1 MSLIHSFKFRLIF
14 FTTLLLL
21 FVSAS
26 VTFIS
31 IGKISSTAIDVF
43 SEQGKTVLDRASKLI
58 DSKRF
63 SELAASMDE
72 NNPYYAELYS
82 KLYGLKQLYSCKYL
96 YTMVPTG
103 KTTFTYVVDGSTTP
117 DDTENFSPIGTEEDL
132 SSYGEWPFRA
142 IETGEIQVSEMEN
155 QDNWGWTVSVYYP
168 IKNSGRSIGFVACDF
183 DVTDLR
189 EKIKKSVIQVL
200 TIFFICLAAGI
211 AIIVLFLANF
221 FGKVKK
227 VTETMNVISSGAS
240 DLTARIP
247 VSGKN
252 ELSELS
258 VSCNSVMQKLQ
269 SLISEQKKAV
279 TTLNENSNILLSQN
293 NKTVEL
299 IENSSKSVQ
308 DIFRRAKHQSALLQ
322 NAKQTLD
329 DYENAVINL
338 DEKTSDQ
345 SEAVE
350 KSRTALEKIM
360 HKIKDS
366 DSDMEN
372 LSAEYKMLVSETEDG
387 RQKQMEV
394 AKKIEAVK
402 VLSTLLEKA
411 NSIISK
417 ISSQTNLLAMNAAIE
432 AAHAG
437 SAGQGFSVVAGE
449 IRVLAETSAKQT
461 KDIKEIIHK
470 MELSI
475 SEIVNASLKSS
486 ASFDKLETMIQSLNS
501 LLGILRDKINSQNTD
516 SIEIKTMMEVLTDSA
531 KAMIQ
536 GSAEMRKR
544 NTELKNK
551 ISEINSGANG
561 ILDSSDTATGNLL
574 QMKDFASKAAVCAN
588 ENVNL
593 SDEVKCLVE
602 SYKTE

>member
-26 VTFIS
+26 ITFIS

-63 SELAASMDE
+63 LELAASMDE

-96 YTMVPTG
+96 YTMVPTE
-103 KTTFTYVVDGSTTP
+103 KTTFTYVVDGSTIP

-142 IETGEIQVSEMEN
+142 IETGEVQVSEMEN

-168 IKNSGRSIGFVACDF
+168 IKNSGRTIGFVACDF

-200 TIFFICLAAGI
+200 AIFFICLAAGI

-258 VSCNSVMQKLQ
+258 ASCNSVMQKLQ

-486 ASFDKLETMIQSLNS
+486 ASFDKLESMIQSLNS

-536 GSAEMRKR
+536 GSTEMRKR